1 MWMLL
6 FLLLV
11 APAPIDSTYLNPPPL
26 LLLSSTPKP
35 FSRQVIR
42 TLRRAGVLDKV
53 GQDWV
58 FVRVHD
64 AVSYAQGLLAADKE
78 GAHVVAKE
86 DHDTI
91 TNKV

>member
-1 MWMLL
+1 MD
-6 FLLLV
+6 
-11 APAPIDSTYLNPPPL
+11 APVLAACGSCPYRLHIPEPPPPL